1 MRAIFTI
8 MISLFTGFLIGK
20 LIVNNIQEKEAVQK
34 MEQIT
39 QEPLLIIYDIDKHD
53 NGLFRYKIGDGT
65 WGCSKISIVTS
76 ERLGTVGD
84 TLKVIKYG
92 TDN

>member
-20 LIVNNIQEKEAVQK
+20 LIVNNIQEKEAEQK

-39 QEPLLIIYDIDKHD
+39 QEPLLIIYDINKHD

-76 ERLGTVGD
+76 ERLGMVGD

>member
-76 ERLGTVGD
+76 ERLGMVGD